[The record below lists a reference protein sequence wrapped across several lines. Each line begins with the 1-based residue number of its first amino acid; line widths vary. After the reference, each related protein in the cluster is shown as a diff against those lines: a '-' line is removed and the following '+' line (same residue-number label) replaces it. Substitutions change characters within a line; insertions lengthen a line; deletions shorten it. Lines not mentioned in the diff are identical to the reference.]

1 MKTGRIAVLALFA
14 ALTSSCA
21 LTDKEPEPSWGRR
34 EVKAPSDNV
43 LWKLALLS
51 VKDSDY
57 PLTGGLNPSA
67 GEITTGWKINLQPV
81 SRKGYRE
88 RALLEMVPT
97 SPGIWTV
104 RARVQKQMN
113 HAMVAPLD
121 PQRADWK
128 WAPDN
133 DVAAAIIL
141 QKITSLLSP
150 DFVLTPE
157 KKDPFDQLMEHVEE
171 IEKDHH

>member
-1 MKTGRIAVLALFA
+1 
-14 ALTSSCA
+14 
-21 LTDKEPEPSWGRR
+21 
-34 EVKAPSDNV
+34 V

-57 PLTGGLNPSA
+57 PLAAGLDPSA

-88 RALLEMVPT
+88 RALLEMEPT
-97 SPGIWTV
+97 GPGVWMV
-104 RARVQKQMN
+104 KARVQRQIN

-141 QKITSLLSP
+141 QKIASLLGP
-150 DFVLTPE
+150 DFELAPE
-157 KKDPFDQLMEHVEE
+157 EKDPFEQLMDHVDEVEKEH
-171 IEKDHH
+171 D